1 MRKNFLLNSKKSVS
15 VSGCCKCV
23 VVNILR
29 QRRHSSHSRNLLK
42 FSASLGMAILVAA
55 CSKSPI
61 PESQSVALQEDTSID
76 IELSTADPSGA
87 TASYEVTE
95 SPSLGDLSGTPPILT
110 YTPHPNVSGED
121 SFTYA
126 IMDAGGS
133 RSKSATVEISIQ
145 PVNDP
150 PVVEPLSLEVQE
162 DGSVRATPDASDI
175 DGFVLRLEIQSQP
188 KNGILSID
196 PTELTY
202 VPNPDFNGKDSFTF
216 VAVDNDGAKSEPATV
231 EISVAATNDLPTAHA
246 LSVSLREDTPTTI
259 ELKGTDADGATLEYR
274 VLIPPKHGTIT
285 GSGST
290 RTYTPNPDFHGSDSF
305 EYAAADQLG
314 ATSEPAPVSIAVES
328 VNDAPTANN
337 KEVRGFEDSSITLQ
351 LEGSD
356 SDGTVT
362 SYEISA
368 FPQGGTLSGSGSAR
382 TYTPHTDFYGTD
394 SFQFVVA
401 DDRGQKSQ
409 PAVISIEVEPKN
421 DPPTVESSHL
431 FTAEDSRGLN
441 ITLQGNDP
449 DGQIERFEIV
459 RSPRHGRLRRY
470 GDQWEYIP
478 SRDFWGDDSFDFVA
492 IDDEGLRSRTETVTI
507 EVVESPDPPSIST
520 RRRSYETHVGETI
533 DLDVRVSDP
542 DGDARWFSVQDRRR
556 GANGRFFPSSG
567 RVGSLRDLRFEA
579 TRTGSYSYRLEVEDD
594 NGLKDWTTLTIH
606 VRNSP
611 PVFDEPKPRYDKKR
625 GVVEFTLRVRDPD
638 GRVRHFVIETI
649 DGRVAESIVV
659 KANGIHEIQ
668 ESVPFSTGGNCEEE
682 DDASCS
688 LKVIYKPDEIDGHSR
703 RIRFFAVDNEGD
715 VSRKDFIRIET
726 RELQ

>member
-1 MRKNFLLNSKKSVS
+1 MS
-15 VSGCCKCV
+15 VSGCCKCAV
-23 VVNILR
+23 VTTLR
-29 QRRHSSHSRNLLK
+29 QRRCCSRSRNLPK
-42 FSASLGMAILVAA
+42 FSALLFMAVLVAA

-61 PESQSVALQEDTSID
+61 PESQSVVLQEDTSID
-76 IELSTADPSGA
+76 IKLSTDDPSGT

-95 SPSLGDLSGTPPILT
+95 SPSLGDLTGTPPNLT
-110 YTPHPNVSGED
+110 YTPHKNVSGED
-121 SFTYA
+121 SFSYA
-126 IMDAGGS
+126 ILDAGGS

-150 PVVEPLSLEVQE
+150 PFVEPFELEALE
-162 DGSVRATPDASDI
+162 DGSVRATPKASDI
-175 DGFVLRLEIQSQP
+175 DGFVLRLEAQSQP
-188 KNGILSID
+188 KNGTLSLD
-196 PTELTY
+196 TTEFSY
-202 VPNPDFNGKDSFTF
+202 VPNPDFNGSDSFTF
-216 VAVDNDGAKSEPATV
+216 VAVDNEGAKSEPAAV
-231 EISVAATNDLPTAHA
+231 AISVIATNDLPTVQGFN
-246 LSVSLREDTPTTI
+246 VSIREDTPTAI
-259 ELKGTDADGATLEYR
+259 ELKGTDPEGSTLEYR
-274 VLIPPKHGTIT
+274 ILVPPRHGTVA
-285 GSGST
+285 GNGST
-290 RTYTPNPDFHGSDSF
+290 RTYTPNSDFHGSDSF
-305 EYAAADQLG
+305 EYAIADELG
-314 ATSEPAPVSIAVES
+314 ATSEPALVSIAVES
-328 VNDAPTANN
+328 VNDAPIANN
-337 KEVRGFEDSSITLQ
+337 QEIRGLEDSSITLQ
-351 LEGSD
+351 LDGSD
-356 SDGTVT
+356 SDGSVV

-368 FPQGGTLSGSGSAR
+368 HPQGGTLSGSGSVR
-382 TYTPHTDFYGTD
+382 TYTPHTDFHGTD
-394 SFQFVVA
+394 SFQFVVV
-401 DDRGQKSQ
+401 DDLGQKSQ
-409 PAVISIEVEPKN
+409 PSTISVEIEPKN

-470 GDQWEYIP
+470 GDQWEYTP

-492 IDDEGLRSRTETVTI
+492 VDDEGLRSRAETVTI

-520 RRRSYETHVGETI
+520 RRRNYETHVGETI

-567 RVGSLRDLRFEA
+567 RAGSLRDLRFEA

-594 NGLKDWTTLTIH
+594 KGLKDWTTLTIH

-611 PVFDEPKPRYDKKR
+611 PRFEEPKPRYDKKK

-638 GRVRHFVIETI
+638 GRVQYFVIETI
-649 DGRVAESIVV
+649 DERIAEIIVV
-659 KANGIHEIQ
+659 RENGTHEIE
-668 ESVPFSTGGNCEEE
+668 ESVPFSTGGDCEEE
-682 DDASCS
+682 DDASCT
-688 LKVIYKPDEIDGHSR
+688 LRVTYTPDVIDGHSR